1 MVKTNGKMKAQS
13 EVSEKTLREMAR
25 YQRIANDAVQKAQ
38 DENRQLGIPNWYS
51 INGEIISD
59 IQIKESSKNRD

>member
-1 MVKTNGKMKAQS
+1 MVKTNENVENQT
-13 EVSEKTLREMAR
+13 ELSEKALRKMVR
-25 YQRIANDAVQKAQ
+25 FQRIANDAVQKAQ

-59 IQIKESSKNRD
+59 IQIKEKSKHRD

>member
-1 MVKTNGKMKAQS
+1 MV
-13 EVSEKTLREMAR
+13 R

-59 IQIKESSKNRD
+59 IQIKEKSKHND